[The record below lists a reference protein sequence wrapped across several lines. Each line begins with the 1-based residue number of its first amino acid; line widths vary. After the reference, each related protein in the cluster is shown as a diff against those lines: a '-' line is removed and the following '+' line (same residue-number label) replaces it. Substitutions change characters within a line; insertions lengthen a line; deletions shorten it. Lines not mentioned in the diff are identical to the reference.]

1 MGEAWASQIAAVMRL
16 ELKKSFFSRRGLWIY
31 LLAFG
36 PAFLYL
42 VHAVDVT
49 RDHEHRQAML
59 AAHPVSTSALHL
71 VREGMTEKEVQ
82 ELLGEPYLKDKLA
95 RRRGSFDV
103 DRYTDGE

>member
-42 VHAVDVT
+42 IHAVDVT
-49 RDHEHRQAML
+49 RDHEHRQALL
-59 AAHPVSTSALHL
+59 ASHPVSTEALHSIQPDTT
-71 VREGMTEKEVQ
+71 REEMEK
-82 ELLGEPYLKDKLA
+82 LLGQPYLKNEFQGR
-95 RRRGSFDV
+95 RRRGQQ
-103 DRYTDGE
+103 GGQ